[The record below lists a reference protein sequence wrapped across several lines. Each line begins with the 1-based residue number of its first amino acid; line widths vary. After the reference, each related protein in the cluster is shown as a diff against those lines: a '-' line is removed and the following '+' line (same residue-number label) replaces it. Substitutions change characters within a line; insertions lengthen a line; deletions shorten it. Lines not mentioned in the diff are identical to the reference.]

1 MKKEYFSPEFELQKF
16 KFTGIM
22 AGEVVVSDP
31 QIPDDDINPGL
42 DE

>member
-31 QIPDDDINPGL
+31 QFPEDEINTGEN
-42 DE
+42 D

>member
-22 AGEVVVSDP
+22 AGEVVVSDS
-31 QIPDDDINPGL
+31 QIPDDDINQGL
-42 DE
+42 DD

>member
-22 AGEVVVSDP
+22 AGEVVVSYP